1 MASRGVPKT
10 TEVVQGAVV
19 NIVLKADQ
27 RTGRQVS
34 GTVRDVLTRGD
45 HHRGIKVRLTDGR
58 IGRVQSMSTT
68 SSTSSTSTSTS
79 TSTSNAI
86 PDDVALGS
94 TSTVDGPVD
103 SVEGTTSQP
112 RARRPRYRD
121 ARLEEPLDLPPE
133 QADLGAYI
141 VPSRRKGKNKNGSKQ
156 TDRPD
161 GSARGDQ
168 SLRSNVVA
176 NSTTDVTSTTVT
188 CPVCGAFEG
197 DETAVAYHVSEHF
210 E

>member
-1 MASRGVPKT
+1 MANHGVPKT
-10 TEVVQGAVV
+10 TEVVRGAVV

-58 IGRVQSMSTT
+58 IGRVQSMSTA
-68 SSTSSTSTSTS
+68 SSTSNNIISEGVVSGGASTS
-79 TSTSNAI
+79 A
-86 PDDVALGS
+86 AGGS
-94 TSTVDGPVD
+94 ADLINETN
-103 SVEGTTSQP
+103 SQP

-121 ARLEEPLDLPPE
+121 ARLEEPLAVPPE
-133 QADLGAYI
+133 QADLSAYI
-141 VPSRRKGKNKNGSKQ
+141 VPSRRKGKNKNSSKQ
-156 TDRPD
+156 TDQPD
-161 GSARGDQ
+161 GSTRGDQ
-168 SLRSNVVA
+168 SLSSNMVA
-176 NSTTDVTSTTVT
+176 NSIMDVTSAMVT

-197 DETAVAYHVSEHF
+197 DETAVAHHVSEHF

>member
-10 TEVVQGAVV
+10 TEVVRGAPV

-58 IGRVQSMSTT
+58 IGRVQSMGTT
-68 SSTSSTSTSTS
+68 SSTSG
-79 TSTSNAI
+79 SNAVF
-86 PDDVALGS
+86 DDVASGS
-94 TSTVDGPVD
+94 TSIMGGPVD
-103 SVEGTTSQP
+103 LVEGTTSQP
-112 RARRPRYRD
+112 RAHRPRHRD
-121 ARLEEPLDLPPE
+121 VRLEEPLDVPPD

-141 VPSRRKGKNKNGSKQ
+141 VPSRRKGKNKDGSKK
-156 TDRPD
+156 TDQPD

-197 DETAVAYHVSEHF
+197 DEMAVAHHVSEHF

>member
-1 MASRGVPKT
+1 MTSRGVPKT
-10 TEVVQGAVV
+10 TEVVQGALV

-27 RTGRQVS
+27 RTGRQVC

-68 SSTSSTSTSTS
+68 ASSA
-79 TSTSNAI
+79 TSNAI
-86 PDDVALGS
+86 SDDAPSGS
-94 TSTVDGPVD
+94 TSTVGGSVD
-103 SVEGTTSQP
+103 LVDGTTSQP

-121 ARLEEPLDLPPE
+121 ARLEEPLDVASE

-141 VPSRRKGKNKNGSKQ
+141 VPSRRKGKNKNGPKQ
-156 TDRPD
+156 TDQRD

-176 NSTTDVTSTTVT
+176 NSSTDVTSTTVT

-197 DETAVAYHVSEHF
+197 DETAVAHHVSEHF